1 MSREEIIEFLGP
13 DWSAVQGIIRSAL
26 SSDVPLLDSTNLS
39 VLSNSGKML
48 RPMLTLLCAEA
59 CGGCGKDSA
68 RYAAGAELLHN
79 ATLIHDDITDNSALR
94 RGKPSVLS
102 MLGPGAAVLVGDFWL
117 AEAVNVLLGSEE
129 MDRRVLKLFSKTLT
143 DLSEGEMLQ
152 LEKSASTD
160 TSEEDY
166 YRIIYCKTAS
176 LFETACVAG
185 AISAEADE
193 ERSEAVRAYSKA
205 LGMAFQIKDD
215 ILDYEGGEDLGKPLG
230 ADIREKKITLPL
242 LGALRNVADGG
253 VAVRDAIRKGEM
265 SAEEVCAFV
274 RDNDGV
280 GYAVSKLESYIGE
293 AMEALQSLP
302 AGKSRDYLAQI
313 SDYNRYRRI

>member
-13 DWSAVQGIIRSAL
+13 EWSAVQGIIRSAL
-26 SSDVPLLDSTNLS
+26 SSDVPLLDSTNRS

-59 CGGCGKDSA
+59 CGGCGKDST
-68 RYAAGAELLHN
+68 RYAAGTELLHN

-102 MLGPGAAVLVGDFWL
+102 MHGPGAAVLVGDFWL
-117 AEAVNVLLGSEE
+117 SGAVNVLLGAEE
-129 MDRRVLKLFSKTLT
+129 QNTAVLQMFSRTLT

-152 LEKSASTD
+152 LEKSDSAD
-160 TSEEDY
+160 TSEDDY

-176 LFETACVAG
+176 LFETACVSG
-185 AISAEADE
+185 AISAGADDA
-193 ERSEAVRAYSKA
+193 RIEAVRTYSKA

-215 ILDYEGGEDLGKPLG
+215 ILDYDGGEDLGKPLG
-230 ADIREKKITLPL
+230 ADIRERKITLPL
-242 LGALRNVADGG
+242 LGAFRNVPDGG
-253 VAVRDAIRKGEM
+253 AAVRAAVRNGEM
-265 SAEEVCAFV
+265 SAEDVCAFV

-280 GYAVSKLESYIGE
+280 VYAAGRLESYVGE
-293 AMEALQSLP
+293 ALRALESL
-302 AGKSRDYLAQI
+302 ASGRARDYLAQMA
-313 SDYNRYRRI
+313 DYNRYRRI